1 MSVRVVAID
10 GPSGA
15 GKSTVAR
22 RLAARLGWQHVDT
35 GAMYRAVG
43 LKADRRGVD
52 FGDDGALQRLC
63 RETAIEF
70 RPGADGSSRVLMDG
84 EDVSGAIREHRV
96 SDLASRV
103 STRKPV
109 REAMARY
116 QRELGEARPS
126 VLEGRDIGTVVFPD
140 ALLKVYLTASD
151 EERARRR
158 TEELAARGQAVR
170 AEEVLADIRA
180 RDEQDSS
187 REHAP
192 LRAAADA
199 VAVDTTGLTVA
210 QVVERV
216 AALVRERLASPGGG

>member
-52 FGDDGALQRLC
+52 FGDDGALERLC

-70 RPGADGSSRVLMDG
+70 RPGADGGSRVLLDG

-158 TEELAARGQAVR
+158 TEELAARGQAVL